1 MAELTPMM
9 RQYLKMKEENPGCLL
24 FFRLGDFYEMFND
37 DAKVGA
43 EELGL
48 TLTTRDR
55 NKPED
60 ERVPMCGV
68 PYHSAQSYIA
78 RLIKRGY
85 KVAICEQMEDPA
97 TAKGLVDRDIVR
109 IVTPGTAIDD
119 VMLDESR
126 NNYICAICQEGESYA
141 LAQCDMST
149 GQFTA
154 AAHQGEG
161 ALNRLC
167 NQLSASPPSEAILS
181 GQAAETEALKVFLRD
196 RLECMCE
203 NGGEDR
209 FQLDRA
215 LAALTAC
222 GLWGDEDELEQDD
235 SAKQLCLRASGAL
248 AAYLAETQKTDLS
261 HLGPLALE
269 GEERYMELDLTA
281 RRNLEL
287 TETLRSKEKRAPC
300 CGCWIRPAPP
310 WAIG

>member
-1 MAELTPMM
+1 MSGCPCAACPITPP
-9 RQYLKMKEENPGCLL
+9 RATSPA
-24 FFRLGDFYEMFND
+24 D
-37 DAKVGA
+37 
-43 EELGL
+43 
-48 TLTTRDR
+48 
-55 NKPED
+55 
-60 ERVPMCGV
+60 
-68 PYHSAQSYIA
+68 
-78 RLIKRGY
+78 KRGY

-203 NGGEDR
+203 NGRGGPLPAGPGAGR
-209 FQLDRA
+209 
-215 LAALTAC
+215 
-222 GLWGDEDELEQDD
+222 
-235 SAKQLCLRASGAL
+235 SHCLRAVG
-248 AAYLAETQKTDLS
+248 
-261 HLGPLALE
+261 G
-269 GEERYMELDLTA
+269 
-281 RRNLEL
+281 
-287 TETLRSKEKRAPC
+287 
-300 CGCWIRPAPP
+300 
-310 WAIG
+310 